1 MSQLLD
7 KVLSNVHLCGVEI
20 SFNATVKP
28 SDISGWQP
36 FYNSTFDNYDFQKAY
51 ASLSSI
57 DYGEES
63 VESNAGTSYK
73 QKIAFRF
80 PNSDKNRASRIE
92 LLKKVKF
99 IKLKQTNGLDIVI
112 GRNDSAQNCK
122 PKMKVK
128 QNEQM
133 CEVSFESLS
142 ISPSGYTPRTDAF
155 GLPSLIPL
163 TL

>member
-7 KVLSNVHLCGVEI
+7 KVLSNIHLCGVEI
-20 SFNATVKP
+20 SFDAKVKA
-28 SDISGWQP
+28 SDIDGWQP
-36 FYNSTFDNYDFQKAY
+36 FYNSTFENYDFQKAY

-57 DYGEES
+57 DFSEES
-63 VESNAGTSYK
+63 NDSNGGISYK

-80 PNSDKNRASRIE
+80 PNSDANRASRIE

-99 IKLKQTNGLDIVI
+99 IKLKQTNGLDILI
-112 GRNDSAQNCK
+112 GRNDSEQNAR
-122 PKMKVK
+122 PKIKIK
-128 QNEQM
+128 QNEQL
-133 CEVSFESLS
+133 CEVSFESS
-142 ISPSGYTPRTDAF
+142 SMSPSGYTPRLDAF